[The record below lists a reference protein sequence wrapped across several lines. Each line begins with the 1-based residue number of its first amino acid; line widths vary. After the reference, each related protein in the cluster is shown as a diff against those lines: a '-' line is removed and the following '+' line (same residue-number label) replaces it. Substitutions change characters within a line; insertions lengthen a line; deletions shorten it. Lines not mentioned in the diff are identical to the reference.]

1 MKQTTKKI
9 LLWLYPTEK
18 GSQRVVN
25 VDELRLILPEL
36 KNSGFRSLLNLLK
49 KQHLISQEKSESE
62 KEFRLTSY
70 GKTSLEA
77 EFPLF
82 STSMSD
88 WKGEWSMIVFLNAP
102 KSDKQFRF
110 LRKYLVDNHC
120 GQLSRG
126 VYLYP
131 GSLPVE
137 LHKLL
142 LSMYVNSV
150 LVTGVKGW
158 LFGDER
164 SIIIET
170 FSLADIKSGLSGISK
185 EIYLLLKQKN
195 NQKRSDEGDKQDIC
209 LVFDRLAILLSEDL
223 GLFQHYYPDVRSGK
237 ELLSQLQGII

>member
-9 LLWLYPTEK
+9 LLWLYPTDVSTE
-18 GSQRVVN
+18 RVVN

-36 KNSGFRSLLNLLK
+36 KDSGFRSLLNLLK
-49 KQHLISQEKSESE
+49 KQHLISQENEAAQSVY
-62 KEFRLTSY
+62 RLTSY

-82 STSMSD
+82 SNLMSD
-88 WKGEWSMIVFLNAP
+88 WSGEWSMIVFLNAP
-102 KSDKQFRF
+102 KSDKQFRY
-110 LRKYLVDNHC
+110 LRKFLIDNRC

-131 GSLPVE
+131 GTIPTE

-142 LSMYVNSV
+142 LSMYVNAV

-164 SIIIET
+164 SVIIET
-170 FSLADIKSGLSGISK
+170 FNLSDLKSGYSGISK
-185 EIYLLLKQKN
+185 EVYSLLKQKN
-195 NQKRSDEGDKQDIC
+195 IQKGFDGGDKQDIC
-209 LVFDRLAILLSEDL
+209 LVFDRLAILLNEDL
-223 GLFQHYYPDVRSGK
+223 GLFQHYYPDVRSGR
-237 ELLSQLQGII
+237 ELLSQLQNTI